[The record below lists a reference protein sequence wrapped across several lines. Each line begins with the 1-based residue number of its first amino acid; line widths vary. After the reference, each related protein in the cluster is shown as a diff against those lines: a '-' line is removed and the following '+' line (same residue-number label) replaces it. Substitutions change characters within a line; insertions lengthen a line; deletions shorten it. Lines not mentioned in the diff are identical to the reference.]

1 MDMLVKAGSKA
12 VVVKEITG
20 MGGGTEE
27 YYVMDSRSVVA
38 MFQVPYTNSPEKE
51 WAALSELGKEEVRQK
66 GWSTRGTEE
75 HAIAAAL
82 DHVGFGEE
90 DAEFARQEIDKLRV
104 EAVEAFQVM
113 VSDTKVGSDDSRYNE
128 IRPLVNAIG
137 ELNKQLQVFDKMDE
151 LRGGYAALWGYWKI
165 PE

>member
-1 MDMLVKAGSKA
+1 MDMLVKSGSKA

-20 MGGGTEE
+20 MGGGAEE
-27 YYVMDSRSVVA
+27 YYVMDSRSMVA
-38 MFQVPYTNSPEKE
+38 MFQIPYTNSPEKE

-82 DHVGFGEE
+82 DHVGFDEE
-90 DAEFARQEIDKLRV
+90 DAEFVRQEIEKLRV

-128 IRPLVNAIG
+128 IRPLVDAIG
-137 ELNKQLQVFDKMDE
+137 DMNKQLQVFNNIDD

>member
-1 MDMLVKAGSKA
+1 MDMLVKSGSKA
-12 VVVKEITG
+12 AVVKEITG
-20 MGGGTEE
+20 MGGGAEE
-27 YYVMDSRSVVA
+27 YYVMDSRSMVA
-38 MFQVPYTNSPEKE
+38 MFQIPYTNSPEKE

-82 DHVGFGEE
+82 DHVGFDEE
-90 DAEFARQEIDKLRV
+90 DAEFVRQEIEKLRV

-128 IRPLVNAIG
+128 IRPLVDAIG
-137 ELNKQLQVFDKMDE
+137 DMNKQLQVFNNIDD